1 MSVKEML
8 TKLNNFSDNPYDAK
22 YRPEKEMKIL
32 YAALLISLP
41 ILLGLCNGFFI
52 LAFGPLT
59 IYWVVT
65 YFRAK
70 EYWKAFGWKMWKFHL
85 PALGVGILGFVLAFT
100 GALMK
105 GIGWLFGNLI
115 FYK

>member
-52 LAFGPLT
+52 LAFGPLRLENVE
-59 IYWVVT
+59 I
-65 YFRAK
+65 
-70 EYWKAFGWKMWKFHL
+70 
-85 PALGVGILGFVLAFT
+85 PSPCVGRRNSRICSCLYRRTHEGHRLAVRQSHF
-100 GALMK
+100 L
-105 GIGWLFGNLI
+105 
-115 FYK
+115 